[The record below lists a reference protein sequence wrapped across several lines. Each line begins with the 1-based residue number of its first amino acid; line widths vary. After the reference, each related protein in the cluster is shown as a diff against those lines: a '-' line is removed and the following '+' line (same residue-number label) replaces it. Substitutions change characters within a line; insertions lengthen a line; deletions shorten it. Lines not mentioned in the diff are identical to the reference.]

1 VTVHRRVGSV
11 FWMAIGVYT
20 AIQGYRLGLGRLSHP
35 DRGFVFFL
43 AALVLIIFG
52 AIDLA
57 GTFVKKPKLAKGAGE
72 NPLWRGFQ
80 WQRVLLVLGGLSAYT
95 YFLNLGGFWLC
106 TFLLMV
112 FLFKGVES
120 TKWWIAIASSL
131 ITTLLSFAV
140 FKVWLGVEFPKGF
153 LGY

>member
-1 VTVHRRVGSV
+1 VNVHHRVGSI

-20 AIQGYRLGLGRLSHP
+20 AIHAYRLGLGRLRHP
-35 DRGFVFFL
+35 GRGFVFFA
-43 AALVLIIFG
+43 AALLLIILG

-57 GTFVKKPKLAKGAGE
+57 GTFVKRPKVPQGKDE
-72 NPLWRGFQ
+72 SPLWQGFQ
-80 WQRVLLVLGGLSAYT
+80 WKRVILVLGGLSAYT
-95 YFLNLGGFWLC
+95 YFLNTGGFWLC
-106 TFLLMV
+106 SFLLMV

-120 TKWWIAIASSL
+120 TKWWIAIVSSF

-140 FKVWLGVEFPKGF
+140 FKVWLGVEFPRGF